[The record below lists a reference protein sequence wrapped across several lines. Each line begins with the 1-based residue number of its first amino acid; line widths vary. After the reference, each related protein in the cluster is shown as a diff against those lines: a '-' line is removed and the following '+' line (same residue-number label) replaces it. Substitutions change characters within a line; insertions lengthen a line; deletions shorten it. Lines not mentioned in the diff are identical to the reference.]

1 MQQQRAC
8 ADGEQNNGDDAHI
21 IMQGE
26 ALVSIEKQADY
37 GNGSENPCCNVQ

>member
-1 MQQQRAC
+1 MQQQSAR
-8 ADGEQNNGDDAHI
+8 ADGEQNNGEDAHI

-37 GNGSENPCCNVQ
+37 GNDSKNPCCNVQ